1 MQLQA
6 PSLPYLLMRFTG
18 GLAILLGT
26 AGLCLGQTID
36 VKPATTPTPVLPD
49 FRPALVGRGPGA
61 LINQIDEQALF
72 KAGLKNSAVLFA
84 CTVTKTG
91 AIGGVSKF
99 RTTPD
104 SQALEDELRKKLAV
118 VNFVPAIYKGAPVD
132 AVFFGTVSFMIVND
146 KPRLRI
152 FSNQETEDLRAED
165 DFVAPQLI
173 IGADSSFSG
182 WHYPPS
188 KTAPVEVDGV
198 VSAEVDVD
206 EKGMLNHITILAEEP
221 PYLGFAP
228 QVSDDLQ
235 GARFIPG
242 FRNGKPV
249 ASKSTLT
256 VFFTKSENVF
266 KVPSIGNLG
275 Q

>member
-1 MQLQA
+1 
-6 PSLPYLLMRFTG
+6 MRFSA
-18 GLAILLGT
+18 GLAVSLLAVGV
-26 AGLCLGQTID
+26 CLGQTID
-36 VKPATTPTPVLPD
+36 VRPGATPAAPALPT

-61 LINQIDEQALF
+61 LINQIDEQILF
-72 KAGLKNSAVLFA
+72 KAGLKNAAVMFA

-91 AIGGVSKF
+91 AIAGVSKF
-99 RTTPD
+99 RSTPD
-104 SQALEDELRKKLAV
+104 SEVLQEELRKKLAM

-152 FSNQETEDLRAED
+152 FSNQDTEDLHVEN
-165 DFVAPQLI
+165 DFVAPQLV
-173 IGADSSFSG
+173 IGADSSFTG
-182 WHYPPS
+182 WHYPSS
-188 KTAPVEVDGV
+188 KAAPVEVDGA
-198 VSAEVDVD
+198 VSATLDVD
-206 EKGMLNHITILAEEP
+206 ENGLLSHITILAEEP
-221 PYLGFAP
+221 PYVGFAG

-242 FRNGKPV
+242 FRGGKPV

-256 VFFTKSENVF
+256 VFFTSGADVF
-266 KVPSIGNLG
+266 KVPPLSAP

>member
-1 MQLQA
+1 LQLQT
-6 PSLPYLLMRFTG
+6 PSLPYLLMRFSG
-18 GLAILLGT
+18 WLAIFLGT

-36 VKPATTPTPVLPD
+36 VRPTVTPPPALPE

-61 LINQIDEQALF
+61 LINQMDEQALF
-72 KAGLKNSAVLFA
+72 KDGLKNAAVLFA

-91 AIGGVSKF
+91 SIAGLSKF
-99 RTTPD
+99 RSTPD
-104 SQALEDELRKKLAV
+104 SAALEGELRKKLAIV
-118 VNFVPAIYKGAPVD
+118 SFIPAIYKGAPVD

-152 FSNQETEDLRAED
+152 FSNQETKDLRAED
-165 DFVAPQLI
+165 DFIAPQLV
-173 IGADSSFSG
+173 IGADSSFTG
-182 WHYPPS
+182 WHYPARNI
-188 KTAPVEVDGV
+188 APVEVDGA

-206 EKGMLNHITILAEEP
+206 EKGLLNHITIKAEEP
-221 PYLGFAP
+221 PYLGFGP

-242 FRNGKPV
+242 FRGGKPV

-256 VFFTKSENVF
+256 VFFTKSEDVF
-266 KVPSIGNLG
+266 KVPSVGNLG